1 MGVLSHFA
9 NIGNYFFQNHISEY
23 LARNLKIWYDF
34 IDVSVFL
41 NYDKRIDIA
50 CYLQWVKYEER
61 MQ

>member
-9 NIGNYFFQNHISEY
+9 SIGSSFFQHHRFKY

-41 NYDKRIDIA
+41 NHGKRIDMA
-50 CYLQWVKYEER
+50 YYLQRVKYEEK
-61 MQ
+61 M